1 MHTVMDAIWRRMAER
16 DKNWRF
22 AYKSLLLIDYILR
35 NGAEQVIPECRR
47 HSYDIQ
53 ALMSFN
59 YMDENDKDQ
68 GINGDLS
75 LSLHVCL
82 NVSPLWRI
90 IHVHLFDTAY

>member
-1 MHTVMDAIWRRMAER
+1 MMDAIWRRMAER

-59 YMDENDKDQ
+59 YIDENDKDQ

-75 LSLHVCL
+75 LHHRCLCL
-82 NVSPLWRI
+82 NVSSLWQP
-90 IHVHLFDTAY
+90 IHAHLLETTY